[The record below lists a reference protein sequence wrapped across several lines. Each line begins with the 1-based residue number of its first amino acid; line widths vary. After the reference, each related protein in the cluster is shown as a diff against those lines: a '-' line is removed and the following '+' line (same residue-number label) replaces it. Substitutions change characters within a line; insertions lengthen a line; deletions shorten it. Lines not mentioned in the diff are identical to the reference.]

1 MMWIVLAASGVLE
14 AVWAS
19 VLPATKGF
27 KRPLPTTIFAVASI
41 LSMVGLSV
49 AMTDIPAGTA
59 YAVWVGIGAVLTLG
73 YSISRGKEQLTLS
86 GGLLMLCLLGSVIG
100 LKVVS

>member
-19 VLPATKGF
+19 ALPATRGF
-27 KRPLPTTIFAVASI
+27 RKPLPTLVFAVAAV
-41 LSMVGLSV
+41 LSMVGLSF
-49 AMTDIPAGTA
+49 AMTQIPVGTA
-59 YAVWVGIGAVLTLG
+59 YSVWVGIGALLTLC
-73 YSISRGKEQLTLS
+73 YSVIRGREQLTLL
-86 GGLLMLCLLGSVIG
+86 GALFMACLLGSVVG

>member
-19 VLPATKGF
+19 ALSASNGF
-27 KRPLPTTIFAVASI
+27 KRPLPTAIFAVAAV

-49 AMTDIPAGTA
+49 SMTEITTGTA
-59 YAVWVGIGAVLTLG
+59 YSVWVGIGAVLTLG
-73 YSISRGKEQLTLS
+73 YSIVRRQEPATVSR
-86 GGLLMLCLLGSVIG
+86 GLLMLSLISCIVG
-100 LKVVS
+100 LKAVS

>member
-27 KRPLPTTIFAVASI
+27 KKPLPTAVVAAAAV
-41 LSMVGLSV
+41 LSLVGLSF
-49 AMTDIPAGTA
+49 AMTEIPTGTA
-59 YAVWVGIGAVLTLG
+59 YSVWVAIGAVLTLA
-73 YSISRGKEQLTLS
+73 YSVCRGKTRT
-86 GGLLMLCLLGSVIG
+86 GRY
-100 LKVVS
+100 